1 MHLKYKKQPLLKQ
14 KNLKKELWIMLCN
27 FVMIFLIPTKKNMTR
42 NLNEEDKKQFKINS
56 DENNKLELAKLPKWL
71 KSRNDFNEARKLINN
86 IRANTNNVKGS
97 SNYKKLFNNLNR
109 LITDISNNKVN
120 EEKVIKRMKKV
131 YLI

>member
-1 MHLKYKKQPLLKQ
+1 MQLCNDFFDSYKKKYDKKFKRGRQ
-14 KNLKKELWIMLCN
+14 KKFEH
-27 FVMIFLIPTKKNMTR
+27 
-42 NLNEEDKKQFKINS
+42 KQFKINS

-109 LITDISNNKVN
+109 LRTDISNNKVN

>member
-1 MHLKYKKQPLLKQ
+1 
-14 KNLKKELWIMLCN
+14 MLCN

-42 NLNEEDKKQFKINS
+42 NLNKEDKKQFKINS

-109 LITDISNNKVN
+109 LITDRSNNKVN

>member
-14 KNLKKELWIMLCN
+14 KNLKKELRIMLCN

-71 KSRNDFNEARKLINN
+71 KSRNDFNERRKLINN